1 MTALP
6 LHGAACNG
14 SACLTELCAMTETK
28 DALCRKCG
36 QEKVFT
42 PCLGCGMPVCE
53 TCVRF
58 ELIGSGCGCV
68 WPAYY
73 CYTCAFDPAIN
84 PNASFR
90 EPEDSTSVA

>member
-1 MTALP
+1 MEAQ
-6 LHGAACNG
+6 GKVC
-14 SACLTELCAMTETK
+14 ET
-28 DALCRKCG
+28 CRG
-36 QEKVFT
+36 KVVFVL
-42 PCLGCGMPVCE
+42 CLGCGAGICE
-53 TCVRF
+53 TCARF

-90 EPEDSTSVA
+90 EPEP

>member
-1 MTALP
+1 MTK
-6 LHGAACNG
+6 
-14 SACLTELCAMTETK
+14 TK
-28 DALCRKCG
+28 DTLCRKCG

-73 CYTCAFDPAIN
+73 CYTCAFDPAVN

-90 EPEDSTSVA
+90 EPEKAMRDPVSRDLPAEEGAGG